1 MSEVIPN
8 PDSTAPDTAIM
19 VEGVDYD
26 RHDPK
31 AGLITGISVGV
42 LALLLVMIIG
52 VYWLYTVAYEKVEFD
67 QFTGVASKELQA
79 IHEREEEQLHKYS
92 YIDKEKGVIRV
103 PIDRAIEIIDAEYK
117 AGQVSYNT
125 KSYPVKPELPGGAAG
140 GANPPAPG
148 APGAPAAA
156 PGAPAATPAAAPAA
170 APAKAGH

>member
-8 PDSTAPDTAIM
+8 PDSTAPDTAII

-31 AGLITGISVGV
+31 AGLIAGISGGV
-42 LALLLVMIIG
+42 LVLLLVMIIG
-52 VYWLYTVAYEKVEFD
+52 IYWLYTVSYEKVEFD

-92 YIDKEKGVIRV
+92 YIDKEKGVVRV
-103 PIDRAIEIIDAEYK
+103 PIDRAIEIIDAEFK

-140 GANPPAPG
+140 GANPPA
-148 APGAPAAA
+148 AAAPAA
-156 PGAPAATPAAAPAA
+156 APAATPAAAPAKA
-170 APAKAGH
+170 AH

>member
-26 RHDPK
+26 RHDAK
-31 AGLITGISVGV
+31 AGLIAGISVGV

-148 APGAPAAA
+148 APGAPGAAA
-156 PGAPAATPAAAPAA
+156 GAPAATPAPAA

>member
-1 MSEVIPN
+1 MSELNPN
-8 PDSTAPDTAIM
+8 LDSTAPDTAIM
-19 VEGVDYD
+19 VDGVDYD

-67 QFTGVASKELQA
+67 QYSGVASKELQG
-79 IHEREEEQLHKYS
+79 IHEREEEQLHKYA

-103 PIDRAIEIIDAEYK
+103 PIDRAIELMEAEYK

-125 KSYPVKPELPGGAAG
+125 KTYPVKPELPGGAAG

-148 APGAPAAA
+148 ALPAAGAPAAA
-156 PGAPAATPAAAPAA
+156 APATAPAA